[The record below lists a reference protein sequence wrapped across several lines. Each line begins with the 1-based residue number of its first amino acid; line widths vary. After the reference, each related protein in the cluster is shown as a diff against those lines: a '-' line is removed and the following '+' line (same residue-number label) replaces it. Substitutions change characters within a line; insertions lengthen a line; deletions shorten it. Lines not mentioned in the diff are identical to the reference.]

1 MVWVCALGNQ
11 RRSCET
17 RLALDGV
24 GYELVITEETGI
36 RTEQFSDISRLL
48 SREHELF
55 AAWRAQGWRE
65 PSRWQ
70 KLRHRHRLSR
80 IAHAR
85 TP

>member
-11 RRSCET
+11 RRSCEA

-24 GYELVITEETGI
+24 GYELVIIEETGT
-36 RTEQFSDISRLL
+36 RTEQFSDLSKLL

-55 AAWRAQGWRE
+55 AAWGAQGWRE

-85 TP
+85 TT